1 MNEVMRMV
9 GATGGFMGR
18 NVDGQPGAKAI

>member
-1 MNEVMRMV
+1 MV